1 MKFKYLLILIICL
14 GFILR
19 IAYVSKFPETLYG
32 DEQAFAWNAYNIL
45 KLGQDEYGNPY
56 PLQFRSFD
64 DYKSPL
70 PVYLLVPFIK
80 IFDLSVFAIRLPIVL
95 FSTLTFLLTF
105 KLARVF
111 FNNKTSLICA
121 FLLAVSPWHV
131 HLSRGFFESTLSLF
145 FFIGGIYFFLI
156 NKNRLGIVI
165 LSMIFF

>member
-1 MKFKYLLILIICL
+1 MKLRIIFLLIIIL
-14 GFILR
+14 SILLR
-19 IAYVSKFPETLYG
+19 GWRVDRFPATIYG

-95 FSTLTFLLTF
+95 FSTLTVLLTF
-105 KLARVF
+105 KLAR
-111 FNNKTSLICA
+111 
-121 FLLAVSPWHV
+121 
-131 HLSRGFFESTLSLF
+131 
-145 FFIGGIYFFLI
+145 
-156 NKNRLGIVI
+156 
-165 LSMIFF
+165 